1 MTPLF
6 VGHAAHEVIA
16 YGGVATG
23 IVAIGGVTAGVIAF
37 EAISVGAFS
46 FGALSLA
53 IFVLAALAA
62 GWLRGSPGICP
73 RDPRRRFGWPNAYG
87 FAMALGYHE
96 ASGKQKESLFG

>member
-6 VGHAAHEVIA
+6 VGRAAHWVIA

-23 IVAIGGVTAGVIAF
+23 IVAIFGVRAGVIAF

-62 GWLRGSPGICP
+62 GWLRGRPGICP
-73 RDPRRRFGWPNAYG
+73 RDPRRCFDWPYAYG
-87 FAMALGYHE
+87 FAMALGYDE